1 MYKKISQDSVNAFL
15 NKETFSREN
24 MMVGRGPES
33 SWYLMLHG
41 NAIAKMAS
49 DGTITI
55 STCGWH
61 TRTTLE
67 RLNCLLYTLGKKA
80 RIRLRKFEPYL
91 ETERGLVPW
100 FDGSIVK
107 YNTDTIII

>member
-1 MYKKISQDSVNAFL
+1 MYKKISQDSINAFL

-49 DGTITI
+49 DGTIYV

-61 TRTTLE
+61 TRTTME
-67 RLNCLLYTLGKKA
+67 RLNCLLYTLGSSSRL
-80 RIRLRKFEPYL
+80 RIRKFEPLL
-91 ETERGLVPW
+91 ETKGGFIPW
-100 FDGSIVK
+100 ADNFMVRYK
-107 YNTDTIII
+107 LDTKLI

>member
-15 NKETFSREN
+15 NKETFNREN

-49 DGTITI
+49 DGTIYV

-67 RLNCLLYTLGKKA
+67 RLNCLLYTLGSTC
-80 RIRLRKFEPYL
+80 RLRMKKFEPFL
-91 ETERGLVPW
+91 ETKHGLLNWHDDFV
-100 FDGSIVK
+100 VR
-107 YNTDTIII
+107 YNTDTTLY